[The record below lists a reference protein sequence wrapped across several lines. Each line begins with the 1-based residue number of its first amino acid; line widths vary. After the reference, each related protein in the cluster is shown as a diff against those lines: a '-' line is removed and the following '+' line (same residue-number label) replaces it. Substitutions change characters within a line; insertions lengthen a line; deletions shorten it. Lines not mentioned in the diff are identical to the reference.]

1 MQRAVVVEQHY
12 PRTGQI
18 QSLQHFSARA
28 IATLIVLAT
37 LWFILFWQLSNEW
50 SVNEQY
56 SYGWLG
62 PFFALFLFLLRWGDR
77 PDPEIRS
84 QRPQTA
90 NNRRAPLATLI
101 ALPALLLL
109 LPIRL
114 FEIANPDWR
123 RINWLHAA
131 AVTTLTL
138 LCIW

>member
-1 MQRAVVVEQHY
+1 MQRVVVEQRHY
-12 PRTGQI
+12 PGTGQ
-18 QSLQHFSARA
+18 SPPLQHFSARV

-37 LWFILFWQLSNEW
+37 LWFVLFWQLSNEW

-56 SYGWLG
+56 SYGWLV
-62 PFFALFLFLLRWGDR
+62 PFFALFLFLLRWRDR

-90 NNRRAPLATLI
+90 NNRRALVASLI
-101 ALPALLLL
+101 ALPALLML

-123 RINWLHAA
+123 LINWLHAA
-131 AVTTLTL
+131 AVST
-138 LCIW
+138 